1 MGLVENMRKTF
12 SWKSGSE
19 KKGSDEWFKEICIA
33 INFSCQA
40 TSNKAKNFGFLR
52 LRTDF
57 VPTLMDMVNEISESK
72 NITKEM
78 KGEILKICKSH
89 FVPLISHCERNDF
102 FKDDIDFLK
111 KVISDIEKQLT
122 N

>member
-1 MGLVENMRKTF
+1 MGLVENMLKTF
-12 SWKSGSE
+12 NWKSKSE
-19 KKGSDEWFKEICIA
+19 EKGSDEWFKEICIA

-40 TSNKAKNFGFLR
+40 TSNKAKNFGFFR

-57 VPTLMDMVNEISESK
+57 VPTLMDMINRISESK

-89 FVPLISHCERNDF
+89 FVPLIAHCERNNF
-102 FKDDIDFLK
+102 FKDDVDFLK
-111 KVISDIEKQLT
+111 KVIGDIEKQLT